1 MHRPLLG
8 HGRAA
13 VLRPLSGALLMLRAG
28 HSGHPVPMAATLWLH
43 GEGMVTAAAVAA
55 APRLHHESVAAA
67 TAVTVAATASGRLH
81 DKRVSAAV
89 AAAATAATVAAATG
103 SLHRRPVAA
112 AAAVASATAVRSC
125 TCRGCDR

>member
-13 VLRPLSGALLMLRAG
+13 VLRPLSDALLMLRAG
-28 HSGHPVPMAATLWLH
+28 HSGHPMPMAATVWLH
-43 GEGMVTAAAVAA
+43 GESMAAAAVAA

-89 AAAATAATVAAATG
+89 AAAASSTSVAAATG
-103 SLHRRPVAA
+103 SLHRRSVA